1 MKRTIHILFLLMMSQ
16 SWTLANFGVYGSIE
30 GKSVKPYFLYQNN
43 DQDTSK
49 INSSQVF
56 FGGPLFKKHY
66 ELHGRKAVIDEL
78 KRKTWIDETVDSLM
92 NKNEDDF
99 PKLVMN
105 ELIHEDFYKASYR
118 LLEKGVI
125 NFKDGGY
132 LKLMSTSAH
141 SIAAIG
147 DITLAVNEIG
157 EVFVNLGHICGG
169 IIHFETHDKG
179 KTQAALDF
187 LNSFR
192 SDTDDES
199 WQSYIIDSKNKTNKQ
214 KF

>member
-1 MKRTIHILFLLMMSQ
+1 MMSQ
-16 SWTLANFGVYGSIE
+16 SWTLANFDVCGSIE
-30 GKSVKPYFLYQNN
+30 GKSVIPYFLYQNN
-43 DQDTSK
+43 DQDTTK

-66 ELHGRKAVIDEL
+66 ELHGRKAVIHEL
-78 KRKTWIDETVDSLM
+78 KRKSWIEETVDSLM

-99 PKLVMN
+99 PKLMMN

-141 SIAAIG
+141 SIAEIG

-157 EVFVNLGHICGG
+157 EVFVNQGHICGG
-169 IIHFETHDKG
+169 VIHFETHDRG
-179 KTQAALDF
+179 KTHAALDF
-187 LNSFR
+187 LNSFQ

-199 WQSYIIDSKNKTNKQ
+199 WQSYIIDNKNKTNKQ